1 MPAKPRWW
9 LRIPEILP
17 ALENLDAPWLD
28 RAAIE
33 QVFGLRRRRAI
44 ELLHVFG
51 GFQVGRMFLVDRQKV
66 LDQLHGNSRGEEF
79 RWERKRRRRLS
90 EALSEARQYSQA
102 ARVKIPVLEPSP
114 GLPAGVN
121 IEPGRMVIEFQ
132 SVEDLLAKC
141 YAMVQV
147 AACDYVYFQQ
157 IIQGS
162 AHPFITR
169 Y

>member
-1 MPAKPRWW
+1 
-9 LRIPEILP
+9 
-17 ALENLDAPWLD
+17 
-28 RAAIE
+28 
-33 QVFGLRRRRAI
+33 
-44 ELLHVFG
+44 
-51 GFQVGRMFLVDRQKV
+51 V
-66 LDQLHGNSRGEEF
+66 LDQLHGISRGEEF
-79 RWERKRRRRLS
+79 RWERKRRRHLS

-102 ARVKIPVLEPSP
+102 ARVRIPVIEQSP

-141 YAMVQV
+141 YAVVQ
-147 AACDYVYFQQ
+147 AAARDYVYFQQ
-157 IIQGS
+157 IIQDS